1 MIPLLLVVLGWWL
14 VPEPVLAW
22 GPGTH
27 VALGEAVLASL
38 YLLPPALRALLERF
52 PLHFLYGSIAAD
64 ISFAKKYV
72 PEGRHCHNWHVGEEI
87 LEAAEADRMRAV
99 GYGYL
104 AHLAAD
110 TVAHN
115 LFVPRQL
122 LLTSTTQAMGH
133 TYWEHRMDVHMGEE
147 FMRKARNIVMDHD
160 HEEADAL
167 FDEVLSRTIFS
178 FQTNRR
184 IFRGMIRVSGH
195 DRWRQVFERVL
206 EKSRF
211 DLPEPMVRRYHA
223 LSYDYVI
230 DYLVSRE
237 RSTPAGL
244 DPIGDLNLRLAKKV
258 RRLALADGAAGN
270 LTVLDE
276 MADDFFPIPDGRLV
290 YWPRLMEGAGGRLP
304 RAQEGV
310 PLSGRHAPD
319 LEAPFED
326 GETEPW
332 LDRHLEG

>member
-1 MIPLLLVVLGWWL
+1 MIALPLVVLGWLL
-14 VPEPVLAW
+14 VPEPLLAW

-38 YLLPPALRALLERF
+38 YLLPPAVRALLEGY

-87 LEAAEADRMRAV
+87 LEAAEEDRMRAV
-99 GYGYL
+99 GLGYL

-122 LLTSTTQAMGH
+122 LLTSTSQAMGH
-133 TYWEHRMDVHMGEE
+133 TYWEHRMDVHVGDE
-147 FMRKARNIVMDHD
+147 FMRKARHIVMDHD

-206 EKSRF
+206 ENSRF
-211 DLPEPMVRRYHA
+211 DLPDPLVRRYQA
-223 LSYDYVI
+223 LSFDYVI

-258 RRLALADGAAGN
+258 RHLALADGAAASPP
-270 LTVLDE
+270 VLDA
-276 MADDFFPIPDGRLV
+276 MADDFFPIPDGRLL
-290 YWPRLMEGAGGRLP
+290 YWPRRGQAGGEAGRAREAVP
-304 RAQEGV
+304 REA
-310 PLSGRHAPD
+310 HAPELD
-319 LEAPFED
+319 APFED
-326 GETEPW
+326 GEAEPW